1 MADFCKKC
9 FVEKLLTPAEQ
20 QEYKSGTLELKLS
33 EEAYFCEGCSAIQ
46 PVVLQTVKTIS
57 QKQKN
62 PFDKIVDFCKQNFDV
77 LGCSDSHI
85 NMLVGDDEYVISI
98 KKLKDG
104 EHWSEKV

>member
-1 MADFCKKC
+1 MYGDRAVCLSVLEDIYKRIVDK
-9 FVEKLLTPAEQ
+9 EKLLHQKEQ
-20 QEYKSGTLELKLS
+20 QKSISELIN
-33 EEAYFCEGCSAIQ
+33 Y
-46 PVVLQTVKTIS
+46 
-57 QKQKN
+57 
-62 PFDKIVDFCKQNFDV
+62 CKQNFDV